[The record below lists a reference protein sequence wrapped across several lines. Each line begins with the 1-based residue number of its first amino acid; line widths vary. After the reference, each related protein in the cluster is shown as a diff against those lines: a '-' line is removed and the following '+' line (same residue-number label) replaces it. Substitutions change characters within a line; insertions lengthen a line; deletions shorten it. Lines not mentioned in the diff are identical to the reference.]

1 MEEYLLTIMK
11 RASIFM
17 VLSQAVIHFRPN
29 PSYEKYF
36 RFLVGIMT
44 VVILAVPLMELTHSK
59 ISGQYEESLK
69 AYERKVEEA
78 LSRQPENAVVSQKL
92 YLSQIEEEIKIKL
105 NNFTE
110 QEGYYV
116 KEVNAAWDHE
126 EDTLSVLQITL
137 AKKGRADISEEI
149 EIGQI
154 RITQPRTEEDSPE
167 AEKLRGGIAQTLAIE
182 KEKVEVRIVE

>member
-1 MEEYLLTIMK
+1 
-11 RASIFM
+11 M

-116 KEVNAAWDHE
+116 KEVNAEWDHE